1 MHVHFYC
8 SSSCVTLVYSLLFN
22 FISLFLT
29 DLDCEGTQKY
39 KEEYTNPA
47 QLGSHNKNFV
57 FSEMSSYGADFCSPY
72 KFICHTHTKL
82 IGANFTKAENNSWM
96 AIDLGM
102 NTLFM
107 AIRKNE

>member
-1 MHVHFYC
+1 M
-8 SSSCVTLVYSLLFN
+8 
-22 FISLFLT
+22 T
-29 DLDCEGTQKY
+29 DLGCEGTQKY